1 MDTPI
6 CVCGAGT
13 MGSGIAQVFAT
24 SGFPVKLFDID
35 QNTLDHARSTIEKNL
50 NYLVSKGKI
59 DKQQKSSIYSKID
72 FISGLDQCTA
82 FIIIEAIVENKRA
95 KIDLFNNLAAFNNE
109 EVIFASN
116 TSSISI
122 SEIQKEVPY
131 PQRVAGMHFFNPAYI
146 MPLVEIIRGEQT
158 DDAILQELKEIVQQ
172 IGKRSIICK
181 DAPGFI
187 VNRVAR
193 PYYLE
198 PLRLLENGVATFE
211 EIDIVLEATGF
222 RMGPFRL
229 MDLIGMDINLA
240 TSESVYEALGKPSR
254 LEPSRIQREKTVA
267 GELGKKTGK
276 GFYDYENHH
285 RP

>member
-1 MDTPI
+1 
-6 CVCGAGT
+6 

-24 SGFPVKLFDID
+24 NGFPVKLFDIER
-35 QNTLDHARSTIEKNL
+35 NTLDHASSTISKNL
-50 NYLVSKGKI
+50 SYLVSKEKI
-59 DKQQKSSIYSKID
+59 DEQQKSAIYSKID
-72 FISGLDQCTA
+72 FTTELSECTA
-82 FIIIEAIVENKRA
+82 FIIIEAIVEKKEA
-95 KIDLFNNLAAFNNE
+95 KIRLFNQLAEFNNE

-122 SEIQKEVPY
+122 SEIQKEVPF

-158 DDAILQELKEIVQQ
+158 DESVLQELKEIAQQ
-172 IGKRSIICK
+172 IRKQSIVCK
-181 DAPGFI
+181 DSPGFI

-198 PLRLLENGVATFE
+198 SLRLLENGVATLE
-211 EIDIVLEATGF
+211 KIDQVLEATGF
-222 RMGPFRL
+222 KMGPFRL

-254 LEPSRIQREKTVA
+254 LEPSQIQREKVAA

-276 GFYDYENHH
+276 GFYDYENHD